1 MGRDRNQHSHQ
12 HGHHHHDHTH
22 DLGGH
27 QPHHHHHHP
36 HEHPK
41 HESPTRRD
49 FISSLM
55 AGAVLLPWLQGQSGT
70 QSQSDM
76 AERFR
81 QISEQYEA
89 EGLAAPFKGI
99 TTNGQVVPALFEIKP
114 TGVSTEPVRNAAE
127 AFIATLTPVQLGR
140 TIYPVDDIEWRKW
153 MNQHFYVR
161 QGISFAEMTDAQ
173 RQAAFGLMR
182 ASLSAQGFELTRNI
196 MRLNETLADLSDDHT
211 FLGEWLYYIQIYGRP
226 SATEPWGWK
235 LEGHHAIINYF
246 VLGDQVVMTP
256 LFIGSEPVKAP
267 SGKYKGLEILQKE
280 QNDGLAMLNALPEA
294 QRKQAI
300 LNFSK
305 TGNNNLT
312 EAFKDNVVIDYAGL
326 RMNEL
331 AGPERQRFRDLIH
344 LYVSNMD
351 DGHARVK
358 MDEADRY
365 LEKTWFTWIGGAQAE
380 SVFYYRV
387 QSPVVLIEFDH
398 QRPANLRGFAADP
411 NRPTRQHIHCVVRT
425 PNGNDYGKD
434 LLRQHYLAHPHTA

>member
-1 MGRDRNQHSHQ
+1 MLYSRNFAGGGTMGRDRNQHSHQ

-153 MNQHFYVR
+153 MNQH
-161 QGISFAEMTDAQ
+161 
-173 RQAAFGLMR
+173 
-182 ASLSAQGFELTRNI
+182 
-196 MRLNETLADLSDDHT
+196 
-211 FLGEWLYYIQIYGRP
+211 
-226 SATEPWGWK
+226 
-235 LEGHHAIINYF
+235 
-246 VLGDQVVMTP
+246 
-256 LFIGSEPVKAP
+256 
-267 SGKYKGLEILQKE
+267 
-280 QNDGLAMLNALPEA
+280 
-294 QRKQAI
+294 
-300 LNFSK
+300 
-305 TGNNNLT
+305 
-312 EAFKDNVVIDYAGL
+312 
-326 RMNEL
+326 
-331 AGPERQRFRDLIH
+331 
-344 LYVSNMD
+344 
-351 DGHARVK
+351 
-358 MDEADRY
+358 
-365 LEKTWFTWIGGAQAE
+365 
-380 SVFYYRV
+380 
-387 QSPVVLIEFDH
+387 
-398 QRPANLRGFAADP
+398 
-411 NRPTRQHIHCVVRT
+411 
-425 PNGNDYGKD
+425 
-434 LLRQHYLAHPHTA
+434 